1 MVVAAKL
8 YGSFLLVVNISSK
21 MRAAARER
29 AENTAYPKFAQLAK
43 YDKQGARYDPH
54 VDYDPNKRGRPGRL
68 SHLRTKL
75 NRHFI
80 LQPRIRN
87 RSRRVLARVSKPKTR
102 RTRRRTRRRQRSKR
116 TTTATRTKVSRHP
129 TASRSSRPLRFAQ
142 DFARRHAL
150 V

>member
-1 MVVAAKL
+1 MVVAAETL
-8 YGSFLLVVNISSK
+8 RSFLLVVNISSK
-21 MRAAARER
+21 MRARRSRTRRKHRVPKVCATREVRQTRRSIRPARGLRSE
-29 AENTAYPKFAQLAK
+29 Q
-43 YDKQGARYDPH
+43 
-54 VDYDPNKRGRPGRL
+54 RGRPGRL

-87 RSRRVLARVSKPKTR
+87 RSRRVLARVSKPKTT
-102 RTRRRTRRRQRSKR
+102 RTRRRTRRRQRTRRR
-116 TTTATRTKVSRHP
+116 TTGKFSRHP

-142 DFARRHAL
+142 DFARRRAL